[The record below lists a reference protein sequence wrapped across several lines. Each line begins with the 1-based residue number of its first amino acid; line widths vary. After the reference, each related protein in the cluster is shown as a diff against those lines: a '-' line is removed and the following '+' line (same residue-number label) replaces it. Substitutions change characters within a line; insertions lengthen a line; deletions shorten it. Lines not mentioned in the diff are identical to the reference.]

1 MKNILVI
8 LLLGIYT
15 TFNLGLVVNT
25 HYCCGKITSVSINK
39 TSKNT
44 CGICG
49 KKKTTKDCCKD
60 TQTQLSMDDT
70 QRSPQTNVEFPI
82 YTLAYTP
89 LIISHVIQAP
99 NFSSLNQHAI
109 PSYSFNTGPPKTA
122 LYIQIQS
129 LLI

>member
-25 HYCCGKITSVSINK
+25 HYCCGKIASVSINK
-39 TSKNT
+39 TSKNG
-44 CGICG
+44 CGTCG
-49 KKKTTKDCCKD
+49 KKTMTKDCCKD

-70 QRSPQTNVEFPI
+70 QRSPQSNVEFPAC
-82 YTLAYTP
+82 TLVYTP
-89 LIISHVIQAP
+89 FVISYVIQASD
-99 NFSSLNQHAI
+99 FSSLNEHAI
-109 PSYSFNTGPPKTA
+109 PFYSFNTGPPKTA